1 MKYININKNLFRKN
15 ENKIIVGSM
24 KETLRKFKKFRWKP
38 KIFGGKLLYKMYN
51 SA

>member
-24 KETLRKFKKFRWKP
+24 KETLRKFRWKP
-38 KIFGGKLLYKMYN
+38 KIFGKKLLYKMYN
-51 SA
+51 SL